1 MASRQ
6 RETGDGGA
14 GESTQVLE
22 FGLGDETYCLDIAFI
37 DEIVDAG
44 DLTAIPNS
52 PRHVEGV
59 MDLRGQTTTI
69 IDPKTLLGVEGATES
84 ERIVVFDP
92 DAVDDGGTVGWTV
105 DEVYQVRDVTPDQVD
120 DATTTAED
128 AVRGIVKDDDRFVV
142 WVEPVTG

>member
-6 RETGDGGA
+6 RAESDSGA

-22 FGLGDETYCLDIAFI
+22 FGLGEETYCLDIAYI

-92 DAVDDGGTVGWTV
+92 EAVEDGGTVGWTV
-105 DEVYQVRDVTPDQVD
+105 DEVYQVRDVTPEQVD
-120 DATTTAED
+120 DATTATED

-142 WVEPVTG
+142 WVEPVTE

>member
-6 RETGDGGA
+6 RESGDDGA

-22 FGLGDETYCLDIAFI
+22 FGLGEETFCLDIGFI

-44 DLTAIPNS
+44 DLTTIPNS

-69 IDPKTLLGVEGATES
+69 IDPKTLLGVEGVTES

-92 DAVDDGGTVGWTV
+92 DAIDDGGTVGWTV
-105 DEVYQVRDVTPDQVD
+105 DEVYQVRDVAPDQVD
-120 DATTTAED
+120 DATTAAED